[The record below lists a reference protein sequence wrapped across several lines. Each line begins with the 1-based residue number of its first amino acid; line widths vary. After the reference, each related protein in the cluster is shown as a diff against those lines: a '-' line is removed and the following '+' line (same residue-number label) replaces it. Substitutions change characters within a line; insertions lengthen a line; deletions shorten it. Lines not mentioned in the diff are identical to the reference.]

1 MRLLLDT
8 HALIWWLEGGARL
21 RDEAR
26 AAIRSR
32 ANEVRVSPVS
42 AVEIS
47 IKMAKGKLD
56 APGDLVV
63 QMARHGFTALPV
75 TIEHGIAMLGFPTKH
90 GDPFD
95 RLLIAQARCEG
106 LTIVTADRAFAA
118 YDVPIMPA

>member
-1 MRLLLDT
+1 MTRL
-8 HALIWWLEGGARL
+8 AQRFVAG
-21 RDEAR
+21 
-26 AAIRSR
+26 
-32 ANEVRVSPVS
+32 ANEIRVSPVS

-47 IKMAKGKLD
+47 IKVAKGKLD
-56 APGDLVV
+56 APGDLVA

-75 TIEHGIAMLGFPTKH
+75 TIEHGVAMLGFPTKH

>member
-8 HALIWWLEGGARL
+8 HALIWWLEGGTRL
-21 RDEAR
+21 REEAR

-32 ANEVRVSPVS
+32 ANEVRVSSAS

-47 IKMAKGKLD
+47 IKVAKGKLD
-56 APGDLVV
+56 APGDLVT
-63 QMARHGFTALPV
+63 QMVNHGFMALPV
-75 TIEHGIAMLGFPTKH
+75 TIEHGIAMLGFPANH

-106 LTIVTADRAFAA
+106 LTIVTRDSAFAA
-118 YDVPIMPA
+118 YDVPILPA

>member
-8 HALIWWLEGGARL
+8 HALIWWLEGGTRL
-21 RDEAR
+21 REEAR

-32 ANEVRVSPVS
+32 ANEVRVSSAS

-47 IKMAKGKLD
+47 IKVAKGKLD
-56 APGDLVV
+56 APGDLVT
-63 QMARHGFTALPV
+63 QMVNHGFMALPL
-75 TIEHGIAMLGFPTKH
+75 TIEHGIAMLGFPANH

-106 LTIVTADRAFAA
+106 LTIVTRDSAFAA
-118 YDVPIMPA
+118 YDVPILPA

>member
-21 RDEAR
+21 GEQAR

-47 IKMAKGKLD
+47 IKVAKGKLD
-56 APGDLVV
+56 APGDLVA
-63 QMARHGFTALPV
+63 QLTRHGFTALPV
-75 TIEHGIAMLGFPTKH
+75 TIEHGIAMLGFTANH

-106 LTIVTADRAFAA
+106 LTIVTADRSFAA
-118 YDVPIMPA
+118 YDVPILPA

>member
-1 MRLLLDT
+1 VRLLLDT

-21 RDEAR
+21 CEQAR

-47 IKMAKGKLD
+47 IKVAKGKLD
-56 APGDLVV
+56 APGDLVA

-75 TIEHGIAMLGFPTKH
+75 TTRVRGQSQRSVRPAAHRSGAVRGVH
-90 GDPFD
+90 D
-95 RLLIAQARCEG
+95 RHR
-106 LTIVTADRAFAA
+106 
-118 YDVPIMPA
+118 

>member
-1 MRLLLDT
+1 MRLLLGT

-21 RDEAR
+21 GEQAR

-47 IKMAKGKLD
+47 IKVAKGKLD
-56 APGDLVV
+56 APGDLVA

-75 TIEHGIAMLGFPTKH
+75 TIEHGIAMLGFAANH
-90 GDPFD
+90 SDPFD

-106 LTIVTADRAFAA
+106 CMIVTADRAFAA
-118 YDVPIMPA
+118 YDVPILPA